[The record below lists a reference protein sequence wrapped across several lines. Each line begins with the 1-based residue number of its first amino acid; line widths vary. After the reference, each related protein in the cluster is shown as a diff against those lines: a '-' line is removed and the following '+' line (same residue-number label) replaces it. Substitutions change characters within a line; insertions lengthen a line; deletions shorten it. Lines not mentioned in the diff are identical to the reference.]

1 MKNPRLYPQ
10 PGSEAGRAVTAK
22 STSSDLRQKAGD
34 VASQVTDSV
43 QEVAEEAKRSASS
56 LATEANQSIKGFL
69 NNQITAGAELVGN
82 VADSARAA
90 ASTLDQSAPQV
101 AGLVRNAVER
111 IEGLAKDLRSQSVD
125 DLVRIT
131 SDYARRQ
138 PMVLFGAAA
147 AVGFIAFRVFKS
159 TAPERPPTNRD
170 LSPEHTPPIAPHV
183 GQAHGI

>member
-1 MKNPRLYPQ
+1 MKNPRLNPQ

-22 STSSDLRQKAGD
+22 STSSEAGD

-43 QEVAEEAKRSASS
+43 QEVAEEAERSASS

-69 NNQITAGAELVGN
+69 NSQITAGAELVGN
-82 VADSARAA
+82 VAESARAA

-111 IEGLAKDLRSQSVD
+111 VEGLAKDLRSQSVD

-159 TAPERPPTNRD
+159 TALERPPTNRD

-183 GQAHGI
+183 GQTHGI